1 MNHRH
6 LGRDRYCYECKT
18 IKLTDGFRSLPGM
31 KRREI
36 CADCFAHRMAQSTGE
51 RQQSSK
57 PEASLSTEKRLPH
70 ESMTFPPDIENTVKT
85 KRLM

>member
-36 CADCFAHRMAQSTGE
+36 CAECY
-51 RQQSSK
+51 SK
-57 PEASLSTEKRLPH
+57 SMHKTASH
-70 ESMTFPPDIENTVKT
+70 PDIENAVRD